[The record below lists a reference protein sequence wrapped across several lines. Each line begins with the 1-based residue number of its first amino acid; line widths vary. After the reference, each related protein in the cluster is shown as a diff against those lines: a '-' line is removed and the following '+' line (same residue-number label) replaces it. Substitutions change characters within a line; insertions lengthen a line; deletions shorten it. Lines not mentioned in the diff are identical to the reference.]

1 MMSGQDDAPFPAPR
15 FSCSC
20 PTSYPLLLGALRF
33 PTPAGPCPG
42 PTRAPGG
49 GLLTLSPSREA
60 QQLKL
65 ISYLHFWSQTVW
77 ICIQDLPHTNCA
89 GCFIISLRLS
99 PFDCFNVKMFLFY
112 DVMVIVGGS
121 VSPSVLTWTSE
132 MYSLLLGKTE
142 SGQSISFG
150 PLVKKEKQKYEY
162 KESESS
168 KEPMFQFPH

>member
-1 MMSGQDDAPFPAPR
+1 MMSGQDDAPFPAPVSAAPAPPLTH
-15 FSCSC
+15 SCWV
-20 PTSYPLLLGALRF
+20 PRGFPLLLDPAL
-33 PTPAGPCPG
+33 
-42 PTRAPGG
+42 APP
-49 GLLTLSPSREA
+49 GLLAEGSSPFHPPEKPLA

-89 GCFIISLRLS
+89 GCFTISLRLS
-99 PFDCFNVKMFLFY
+99 HFDCFSVKMFLFY

-142 SGQSISFG
+142 SGQS
-150 PLVKKEKQKYEY
+150 PLAL
-162 KESESS
+162 
-168 KEPMFQFPH
+168 